1 MEMTRSILK
10 HRSVPNWLW
19 GEAVRH
25 ATYLI
30 NRVST
35 RSLQGETPYE
45 SLRKKKPNLSHLRIF
60 GCVSFVRTNTVG
72 RKKLDDRSKV
82 LVHLGTEPGSK
93 AYRLLDPTTKRV
105 VVSRDVVFDE
115 GKSWNWN
122 EKEVEERGNSGSF
135 MIGSKDQEEEE
146 RKIQSPHIHTQPD
159 VPANIEEIE
168 EDEEEHSN
176 EEDEDNED
184 SNANMLRRSSRV
196 RTKPAYLDEYILLA
210 DCEYERLLMTINDE
224 P

>member
-1 MEMTRSILK
+1 MSYDFRDYCDSNGIRRHLTAPYSPQQNGVVERRNRTLMEMTRSILK

-35 RSLQGETPYE
+35 ISLQGETPYE
-45 SLRKKKPNLSHLRIF
+45 RLRKKKPNLSHLRIF

-122 EKEVEERGNSGSF
+122 EKEVEER
-135 MIGSKDQEEEE
+135 
-146 RKIQSPHIHTQPD
+146 
-159 VPANIEEIE
+159 
-168 EDEEEHSN
+168 
-176 EEDEDNED
+176 
-184 SNANMLRRSSRV
+184 
-196 RTKPAYLDEYILLA
+196 
-210 DCEYERLLMTINDE
+210 
-224 P
+224 